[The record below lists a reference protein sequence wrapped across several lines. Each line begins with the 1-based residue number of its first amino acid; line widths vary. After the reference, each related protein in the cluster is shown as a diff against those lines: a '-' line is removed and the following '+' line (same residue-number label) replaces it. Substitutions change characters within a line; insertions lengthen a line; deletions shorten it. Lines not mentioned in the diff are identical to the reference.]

1 MAGFGDFQIFRPD
14 LLGVVT
20 TSEMICDIGAAE
32 NKSLSYYREYLEVS
46 QIILISKLR
55 SKMGCIGNIQIN
67 LDFLSLIR
75 IFAYFRLFN

>member
-1 MAGFGDFQIFRPD
+1 MSFSYFQIFRSD
-14 LLGVVT
+14 LLGVVA

-55 SKMGCIGNIQIN
+55 SKI
-67 LDFLSLIR
+67 LLVASLGKSGKAER
-75 IFAYFRLFN
+75 SRSEKLK